1 VDHDVRAALAAL
13 ARRWVEAGWS
23 RGDGALTDGALSDGN
38 IVDAL
43 HAPDFVDHDSGGRSP
58 DNQGFREGIVRL
70 LAAFPDLRTEVRE
83 TVVETAADGAAARPN
98 ETCAGANP
106 GLSGTV
112 AVRWTAIGTHTG
124 PYLGAAPTGRRI
136 VFKGIEIVRVRDGL
150 ITERWGE
157 WDGLDLIAQLGRAAP

>member
-13 ARRWVEAGWS
+13 ARHWVEAGWR
-23 RGDGALTDGALSDGN
+23 RGDGALSDGN
-38 IVDAL
+38 IVDVL

-58 DNQGFREGIVRL
+58 DNQGFCEGIVRL

-83 TVVETAADGAAARPN
+83 TVVEAAADSGI
-98 ETCAGANP
+98 CAGANP

-112 AVRWTAIGTHTG
+112 AVRWTATGTHTA

-157 WDGLDLIAQLGRAAP
+157 WDGLDLLAQLGPAAP